1 MAYQILIII
10 LPLITTPYI
19 SRVLGAENIGIY
31 SYTTSISAYFILFGS
46 LGINLYAQREIAYH
60 QNDRK
65 ENSKTFFEI
74 IILRTITMI
83 ISILIFCMTFVSNG
97 EYSFFYKILVV
108 ELIAKCFDIGWF
120 FGGLEEFKKTVLR
133 NFIIKCVSVCAIF
146 ILVKKPDDLDMYFWI
161 YTLSTLLGNIS
172 LWLYLP
178 KYLNKVSI
186 KNLNIV
192 KHLKPTV
199 AMFIP
204 EIAIQVYNVL
214 DKTMIG
220 AIWDDKS
227 EVGFY
232 QQSDRIIKILLTII
246 TSLGTVL
253 LPRMASYFSSN
264 KKKEAFGYLKK
275 SFNFVYFLAFPM
287 MFGIIAVADNFVPV
301 FFGSGYDKVGILMSV
316 ISPIILFI
324 GLSNVIGRQYL
335 LPAKKQKQYTT
346 SVIIGAVV
354 NLIMNSC
361 LIWKYGALGASIGTV
376 VAEFSVTLVQ
386 IILVRN
392 ELNISK
398 MIKLSFKYLI
408 SAFIMFI
415 VCKLIELLPITGII
429 LINIQVLVG
438 VIIYILM
445 LLILKDEFT
454 YEIIKQLKEKC
465 NNFKLKYKI

>member
-1 MAYQILIII
+1 
-10 LPLITTPYI
+10 
-19 SRVLGAENIGIY
+19 
-31 SYTTSISAYFILFGS
+31 
-46 LGINLYAQREIAYH
+46 
-60 QNDRK
+60 
-65 ENSKTFFEI
+65 
-74 IILRTITMI
+74 
-83 ISILIFCMTFVSNG
+83 
-97 EYSFFYKILVV
+97 
-108 ELIAKCFDIGWF
+108 
-120 FGGLEEFKKTVLR
+120 
-133 NFIIKCVSVCAIF
+133 
-146 ILVKKPDDLDMYFWI
+146 
-161 YTLSTLLGNIS
+161 
-172 LWLYLP
+172 
-178 KYLNKVSI
+178 
-186 KNLNIV
+186 
-192 KHLKPTV
+192 
-199 AMFIP
+199 MFIP